1 LQRLGGQAGAK
12 ERPQKFSR
20 GNRISINCRTMEFAT
35 LRSRLEVL
43 HSLRRPSARD
53 LTDFRQVWPRLNS
66 EARGWLANAMV
77 KIRPVTW
84 DTVEIVDYDERWP
97 ADFRRIADEINAV
110 LGELIIAVEHVGS
123 TSVPG
128 LAAKPI
134 IDAFETIGSVTPRQ
148 RPISFAAFLSHHRK
162 LQPTTRN

>member
-1 LQRLGGQAGAK
+1 
-12 ERPQKFSR
+12 
-20 GNRISINCRTMEFAT
+20 
-35 LRSRLEVL
+35 
-43 HSLRRPSARD
+43 
-53 LTDFRQVWPRLNS
+53 
-66 EARGWLANAMV
+66 MV

-148 RPISFAAFLSHHRK
+148 RPISFEGFLCHHRK
-162 LQPTTRN
+162 PQIEDRVLRRLG